1 MWVGCGFGIL
11 IIRTHKQ
18 IFEIAIS
25 FVAVFTFV
33 FGGGSFIE
41 DGFWELWRRQER
53 LKKRTIDFGAKFPST
68 RRALFPCDPR
78 LARGACLSLR
88 RQ

>member
-68 RRALFPCDPR
+68 R
-78 LARGACLSLR
+78 
-88 RQ
+88 